1 MPRSARQGLDE
12 KHYMTKLTIVLDTNI
27 ILDVFVFNDQA
38 AETIRQS
45 LAENSLNWL
54 ATQAMR
60 DELARVLAYP

>member
-1 MPRSARQGLDE
+1 
-12 KHYMTKLTIVLDTNI
+12 MTKLTIVLDTNI